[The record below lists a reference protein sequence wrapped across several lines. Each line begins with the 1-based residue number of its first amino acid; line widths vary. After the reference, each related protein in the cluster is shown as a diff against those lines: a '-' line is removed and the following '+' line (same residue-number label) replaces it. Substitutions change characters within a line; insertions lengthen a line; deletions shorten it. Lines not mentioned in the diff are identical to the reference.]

1 MIPLEVPLVVAFSF
15 FTKTDTNDHIL
26 LIFYVIYI
34 TESPLVVF
42 FENVTPTI
50 IIPSR
55 STEHHVEFV
64 PDGLFFAKKAHKN
77 QFTPDPIHFQSISA
91 SPNPSTMISAVN
103 LLSPPNRMPPNV
115 EIYRHSS
122 WRAFWWLCHR
132 RILLAAQTSPSTRR
146 LPLICLLR
154 PCNASTPFKMYPLP
168 SHRLRLLL
176 RCRSVYSEPPAT

>member
-50 IIPSR
+50 ILPSH

-77 QFTPDPIHFQSISA
+77 QFFPDPIHFQTISA
-91 SPNPSTMISAVN
+91 SSNPSTMISAAN
-103 LLSPPNRMPPNV
+103 LISHPKTRPSNHQKARRLLSYCFRLS
-115 EIYRHSS
+115 RHSS
-122 WRAFWWLCHR
+122 RRAFWWLCHR
-132 RILLAAQTSPSTRR
+132 RILLAARASPSTPVDR
-146 LPLICLLR
+146 
-154 PCNASTPFKMYPLP
+154 
-168 SHRLRLLL
+168 
-176 RCRSVYSEPPAT
+176 